1 MQKNIQE
8 NNIETKKIM
17 LEILPDTFVYLMVDD
32 IVILNEYLKNTYSR
46 LITINKDLYLEVG
59 DKNNVRIEELDG
71 TKIELD
77 ENNKLKI
84 FNLK

>member
-1 MQKNIQE
+1 
-8 NNIETKKIM
+8 M